1 MKLIGLSGGPG
12 NGKSAV
18 ADFFR
23 KEGICVIDAD
33 RVCHAIYGEKDNPV
47 ISAIRARWGMAVFD
61 QEGFI
66 DRKKIAAKI
75 FDDAGEKKFLDDL
88 LHPEIFRRIL
98 LLLEEE
104 KKSPFAILEAALL
117 FETSWDENMFRTI
130 TVWARDDIRMERL
143 LSRNWTREHAQKRI
157 DSQMPDSVKMEK
169 ADFVIINN
177 GTLQELYS
185 QCRILLRKLVREIE
199 KEEKQ

>member
-1 MKLIGLSGGPG
+1 
-12 NGKSAV
+12 
-18 ADFFR
+18 
-23 KEGICVIDAD
+23 
-33 RVCHAIYGEKDNPV
+33 
-47 ISAIRARWGMAVFD
+47 
-61 QEGFI
+61 
-66 DRKKIAAKI
+66 
-75 FDDAGEKKFLDDL
+75 
-88 LHPEIFRRIL
+88 
-98 LLLEEE
+98 
-104 KKSPFAILEAALL
+104 
-117 FETSWDENMFRTI
+117 
-130 TVWARDDIRMERL
+130 MERL